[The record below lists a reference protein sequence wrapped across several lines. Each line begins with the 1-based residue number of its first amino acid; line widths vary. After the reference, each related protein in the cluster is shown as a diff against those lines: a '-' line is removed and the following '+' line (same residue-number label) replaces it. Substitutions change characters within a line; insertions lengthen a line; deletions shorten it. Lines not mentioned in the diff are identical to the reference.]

1 MTDAQFRTAVVDLS
15 TDSTTITS
23 DPALL
28 RGIFIQTANSAQAV
42 PVKNGASGTTVFTIP
57 ASSSGGIWYECG
69 DTRMELGITIDPDN
83 SATGTISVVWKP
95 LLSTE

>member
-1 MTDAQFRTAVVDLS
+1 MTDARFVTSVVDLS

-23 DPALL
+23 APALL
-28 RGIFIQTANSAQAV
+28 RGISIQTANSAQAV

-69 DTRMELGITIDPDN
+69 DARMELGITIDPDN